1 MCHLLGVLF
10 ISSTTALA
18 VALEYELSM
27 AIINREL
34 HWRRSVRMRMKLLNT
49 ARARDTYAFKRC

>member
-18 VALEYELSM
+18 VAMEYELPM

-34 HWRRSVRMRMKLLNT
+34 YWRRSVRMKLLNT